1 MRYWLFKNEPD
12 HYSYSDLAAERD
24 CPVMWQKHVRNHQA
38 KNFIK
43 EIELG
48 DIVVVYH
55 SSTKIPAAIGLA
67 EVKSAPYP
75 DPAQFSSGH
84 KYEDP
89 KSSVDDPRWWTVDVE
104 AIRELER
111 PVSIS
116 EFRADEVLQ
125 ETKLVKNSRLSISPL
140 TKDQYNRVL
149 VLSSS

>member
-12 HYSYSDLAAERD
+12 HYSYADLAAEPD

-55 SSTKIPAAIGLA
+55 SSTKVPAAIGLA

-75 DPAQFSSGH
+75 DPVQFSSGH
-84 KYEDP
+84 RYEDP

-104 AIRELER
+104 AIRELDR
-111 PVSIS
+111 PVSIA
-116 EFRADEVLQ
+116 EFRADDVLQ
-125 ETKLVKNSRLSISPL
+125 ESKLVKNSRLSVLPL
-140 TKDQYNRVL
+140 TKDEYSRVL
-149 VLSSS
+149 ALSGP